1 MLKILMIRIL
11 IKIKNLIIKKSAT
24 EITINRIIRIIEEKI
39 ITITTQKN
47 NIGTNLATDIEIQI
61 LSLMVL

>member
-11 IKIKNLIIKKSAT
+11 IKIKNLIIIKISK

-39 ITITTQKN
+39 ITITTLKI
-47 NIGTNLATDIEIQI
+47 IGTNLATDIEIQI